1 MDLIIIL
8 IISVIVVGL
17 GTVFFWIQRYKRCPS
32 DKILVIYGK
41 TRSGRSSNCIHG
53 GAAFVWPVLQDFQWL
68 DLTPIPIDIS
78 LTGALSKQNI
88 RVNTPSTFTVGISTE
103 TGVMENAAERLLGL
117 NMQAIREQ
125 ASDIIFGQMRVVIAT
140 MDIEEVNANR
150 DLLIEKITNGV
161 EVELKKVGLKLINVN
176 IKDITD
182 ESGYI
187 DALGKEASSR
197 AINDAKVS
205 VAERERDG
213 EIGSAEAERERR
225 IQVSSARAIATEG
238 ENLAKIKVAQSD
250 AQRREQEAEA
260 ERLAVAAE
268 KVKSAEAFKE
278 AYAAETEAERAR
290 AIRDQASQHANIVI
304 PAEIEKMKIETLAEA
319 DAEKIRRLKKGEADG
334 IQAMMEAEAKGTL
347 AALQSKAEG
356 FARIV
361 QAAGGA
367 ELASNLLITEQLP
380 QLVAEQ
386 VKAIANLKIDSVTV
400 WDSGKGEDGKND
412 TANFVSGLVGAL
424 PPLHQITKNVG
435 IELPE
440 FLGKLTENPAEAAK
454 LLEQGKE
461 AEAAKKKE
469 E

>member
-1 MDLIIIL
+1 MDFIVIL
-8 IISVIVVGL
+8 IISLIVVGL

-41 TRSGRSSNCIHG
+41 TQGGRSSRCVHG

-68 DLTPIPIDIS
+68 DLTPIPIDIE
-78 LTGALSKQNI
+78 LVGALSKQNI
-88 RVNTPSTFTVGISTE
+88 RVSTPSTFTVGISTE
-103 TGVMENAAERLLGL
+103 RGVMENAAERLLGL
-117 NMQAIREQ
+117 NMSAIQNQ

-187 DALGKEASSR
+187 DALGKEASAR
-197 AINDAKVS
+197 AINEAKVS

-213 EIGSAEAERERR
+213 EIGSAQAERERR
-225 IQVSSARAIATEG
+225 IEVSSAQATATEG

-278 AYAAETEAERAR
+278 AYAAETQAERAR
-290 AIRDQASQHANIVI
+290 ADREQASQHANIVV

-334 IQAMMEAEAKGTL
+334 IQSLMEAEAKGTL

-356 FARIV
+356 FDRIV

-367 ELASNLLITEQLP
+367 DLASTLLVTEQLP

-400 WDSGKGEDGKND
+400 WDSGKGEGGKND

-440 FLGKLTENPAEAAK
+440 FLGKLSDNPAEAAR
-454 LLEQGKE
+454 LLEQGKK
-461 AEAAKKKE
+461 AEEAKKKE
-469 E
+469 

>member
-1 MDLIIIL
+1 MDFIVIL
-8 IISVIVVGL
+8 IISLIVVGL

-41 TRSGRSSNCIHG
+41 TQGGRSSRCVHG

-68 DLTPIPIDIS
+68 DLTPIPIDIE

-88 RVNTPSTFTVGISTE
+88 RVSTPSTFTVGISTE
-103 TGVMENAAERLLGL
+103 RGVMENAAERLLGL
-117 NMQAIREQ
+117 NMSAIQNQ

-187 DALGKEASSR
+187 DALGKEASAR
-197 AINDAKVS
+197 AINEAKVS

-213 EIGSAEAERERR
+213 EIGSAQAERERR
-225 IQVSSARAIATEG
+225 IEVSSAQATATEG

-278 AYAAETEAERAR
+278 AYAAETQAERAR
-290 AIRDQASQHANIVI
+290 ADREQASQHANIVV

-334 IQAMMEAEAKGTL
+334 IQSLMEAEAKGTL

-356 FARIV
+356 FDRIV

-367 ELASNLLITEQLP
+367 DLASTLLVTEQLP

-400 WDSGKGEDGKND
+400 WDSGKGEGGKND

-440 FLGKLTENPAEAAK
+440 FLGKLSDNPAEAAR
-454 LLEQGKE
+454 LLEQGKK
-461 AEAAKKKE
+461 AEEAKKKE
-469 E
+469 